1 MRQDK
6 RRPDYQRYLASTPE
20 AEAWGVAVAAG
31 GRQAIAPGETYPP
44 PHHPA
49 DHMFRWETGRV
60 LGACQIVFITAG
72 RGLFESHETGLVE
85 VAAGMALV
93 ILPGVWHRYA
103 PDPATGWTEQW
114 VELQGSVVGRLVRQ
128 GVLTPHR
135 AVVPVGR
142 VLEVERLMETVHA
155 RLLHEAATGLDPERA
170 AVGLQVLAIVTGTT
184 REGAA
189 ARPLASVIARAERRL
204 TESADRPPDMP
215 ALARELGLAYSLF
228 RREFK
233 RHTGL
238 APYQYVQQLRLEKA
252 RRLIGNTNESLKVIA
267 EQLGFASAYH
277 LSAAFKGRYGE
288 APAHWRR
295 RRHPR

>member
-1 MRQDK
+1 MIQDK
-6 RRPDYQRYLASTPE
+6 RGSDYQRYLASTPE

-31 GRQAIAPGETYPP
+31 GRQAIAPGEAYPP

-49 DHMFRWETGRV
+49 DHMFRWENGRV

-72 RGLFESHETGLVE
+72 RGRFESRETGLVDI
-85 VAAGMALV
+85 AAGTAFV
-93 ILPGVWHRYA
+93 ILPGIWHRYA

-114 VELQGSVVGRLVRQ
+114 IELQGSTVRRLITQ
-128 GVLTPHR
+128 GVLDPQR

-142 VLEVERLMETVHA
+142 ALEVERLMETVHA
-155 RLLHEAATGLDPERA
+155 RLLHKTATGLDPERA
-170 AVGLQVLAIVTGTT
+170 AVGLQVLAIMAGTP
-184 REGAA
+184 REGAT
-189 ARPLASVIARAERRL
+189 ARPHAAVITRAERRL
-204 TESADRPPDMP
+204 AGSVDRPPDMP

-238 APYQYVQQLRLEKA
+238 APYQYLQQLRLEKA
-252 RRLIGNTNESLKVIA
+252 RRLIGNTDESLKVIA
-267 EQLGFASAYH
+267 ERLGFASAYH

-295 RRHPR
+295 RRPR